1 MAAAFAELK
10 ADLREAWQTGDLT
23 FREYQQ
29 ELEQLKADTTIGKT
43 VAAGRAQRQ
52 PDTPRAPPGIQY
64 LGKSVASAPATD
76 VTWDSWPLT

>member
-29 ELEQLKADTTIGKT
+29 ELQQLKADTTIGKP
-43 VAAGRAQRQ
+43 VAAGRAQQRQ
-52 PDTPRAPPGIQY
+52 PDTARASSSGRRCMQI
-64 LGKSVASAPATD
+64 SD
-76 VTWDSWPLT
+76 

>member
-29 ELEQLKADTTIGKT
+29 ELQQLKADTTIGKP
-43 VAAGRAQRQ
+43 VAAGRAQQLAAAAARHCQ
-52 PDTPRAPPGIQY
+52 SLQFRPHVHANQR
-64 LGKSVASAPATD
+64 LGR
-76 VTWDSWPLT
+76 